1 MNISPRSCC
10 AMLGLSGLAI
20 GISIAG
26 TSAAPAPQA
35 YCAKVINDDEL
46 RGAPHALAPAIKQLF
61 HVTGAYAAQT
71 TRYRCAAGKV
81 MLCNE
86 GANLPCGKANIRRS
100 LPGATAWCKEKPT
113 SNFIPMVATGH
124 DTIYT
129 WHCANGVATPGDPVR
144 KIDARGFFADYWR
157 QLP

>member
-1 MNISPRSCC
+1 MKILPRSRC
-10 AMLGLSGLAI
+10 ARLALSGLAM
-20 GISIAG
+20 GLFTQAA
-26 TSAAPAPQA
+26 SAAPAPQA
-35 YCAKVINDDEL
+35 YCAKVVNDDEL

-71 TRYRCAAGKV
+71 TRYRCAGGKV
-81 MLCNE
+81 MLCNV
-86 GANLPCGKANIRRS
+86 GANLPCGKANIRRH
-100 LPGATAWCKEKPT
+100 LPGATAWCKEKPN
-113 SNFIPMVATGH
+113 SNFIPMAATGH

-129 WHCANGVATPGDPVR
+129 WHCANDVATPGDPVR

>member
-1 MNISPRSCC
+1 MKILLRGSSRVL
-10 AMLGLSGLAI
+10 ALSGLAI
-20 GISIAG
+20 GLAATG
-26 TSAAPAPQA
+26 GQAAPAPQA
-35 YCAKVINDDEL
+35 YCAKVMNDDEL

-71 TRYRCAAGKV
+71 TRYRCAGGKV

-100 LPGATAWCKEKPT
+100 LPGATAWCKEKPD
-113 SNFIPMVATGH
+113 SASIPMVATGH